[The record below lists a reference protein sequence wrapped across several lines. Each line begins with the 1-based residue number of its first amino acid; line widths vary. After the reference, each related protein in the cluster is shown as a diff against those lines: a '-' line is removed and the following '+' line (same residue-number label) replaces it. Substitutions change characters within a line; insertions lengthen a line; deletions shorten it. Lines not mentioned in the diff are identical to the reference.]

1 MLDMRLRPS
10 AISITGLSVIRNG
23 TTILHKFDLEVE
35 AGKILGLLGPSGSGK
50 TTIMRSIVG
59 LQHLTGGEIKVLGI
73 PAGDKDLRTRVS
85 YSTQDAS
92 IYRDLTCSENIDYF
106 AALQGHSTTTTNEIL
121 ELVDLSRNRKQLAA
135 TLSGGERARLALAT
149 ALVGKPELLILDEPT
164 IGLDPLLRRD
174 LWRLFHRFTDQGK
187 TLLVSSHMMEEA
199 DQCDELVLLREGAIL
214 SKGSPAELRKQAGL
228 ENMDAVFISLVE
240 KR

>member
-1 MLDMRLRPS
+1 MSS
-10 AISITGLSVIRNG
+10 AISISGLTVIREGN
-23 TTILHKFDLEVE
+23 TILKDFDLEIK

-59 LQHLTGGEIKVLGI
+59 LQRFSGGTISVLGAN
-73 PAGDKDLRTRVS
+73 AGDKSLRTRVS

-92 IYRDLTCSENIDYF
+92 IYRDLTCSENVDYF
-106 AALQGHSTTTTNEIL
+106 SALQGSTSTTTEEIL
-121 ELVDLSRNRKQLAA
+121 ELVDLGKNRKQLAA

-149 ALVGKPELLILDEPT
+149 ALVGKPEILILDEPT
-164 IGLDPLLRRD
+164 VGLDPLLRRD
-174 LWRLFHRFTDQGK
+174 LWRLFHRFTAQGK

-199 DQCDELVLLREGAIL
+199 DHCDELILLRGGAIL
-214 SKGSPAELRKQAGL
+214 AKGTPEQLRQETGL
-228 ENMDAVFISLVE
+228 ENMDSVFISLVE

>member
-1 MLDMRLRPS
+1 MSS
-10 AISITGLSVIRNG
+10 AISITDLTVIREG
-23 TTILHKFDLEVE
+23 TTILHEFDLEVQ

-50 TTIMRSIVG
+50 TTIMRSVVG
-59 LQHLTGGEIKVLGI
+59 LQRLTGGSIKILGR
-73 PAGDKDLRTRVS
+73 PAGDKSLRTRIS

-92 IYRDLTCSENIDYF
+92 IYRDLTCIENIDYF
-106 AALQGHSTTTTNEIL
+106 AALQGHASSSTDEIL
-121 ELVDLSRNRKQLAA
+121 ELVDLGKNGKQLAA

-149 ALVGKPELLILDEPT
+149 ALVGAPEILVLDEPT
-164 IGLDPLLRRD
+164 VGLDPLLRRD
-174 LWRLFHRFTDQGK
+174 LWSLFHRFTNEGK

-199 DQCDELVLLREGAIL
+199 DHCDELVLLRDGAIL
-214 SKGSPAELRKQAGL
+214 SKGSPSELRNEAGL

>member
-1 MLDMRLRPS
+1 
-10 AISITGLSVIRNG
+10 
-23 TTILHKFDLEVE
+23 
-35 AGKILGLLGPSGSGK
+35 
-50 TTIMRSIVG
+50 MRSVVG
-59 LQHLTGGEIKVLGI
+59 LQRFTGGAIKVLGI
-73 PAGDKDLRTRVS
+73 NAGNKALRSRIS

-92 IYRDLTCSENIDYF
+92 IYRDLTCSENLDYF
-106 AALQGHSTTTTNEIL
+106 AALQGHATTSTDEIF

-149 ALVGKPELLILDEPT
+149 ALVGAPEILVLDEPT
-164 IGLDPLLRRD
+164 VGLDPLLRRD
-174 LWRLFHRFTDQGK
+174 LWTLFHRFTDEGK

-199 DQCDELVLLREGAIL
+199 DHCDELVLLREGAIL
-214 SKGSPAELRKQAGL
+214 SKGSPAELRKEAGL

>member
-1 MLDMRLRPS
+1 MSS
-10 AISITGLSVIRNG
+10 AISISGLTVIREGN
-23 TTILHKFDLEVE
+23 TILKDFDLEIK

-59 LQHLTGGEIKVLGI
+59 LQRFSGGTISVLGAK
-73 PAGDKDLRTRVS
+73 AGDKSLRTRVS

-92 IYRDLTCSENIDYF
+92 IYRDLTCSENVNYF
-106 AALQGHSTTTTNEIL
+106 SALQGSTSTTTEEIL
-121 ELVDLSRNRKQLAA
+121 ELVDLGKNRKQLAA

-149 ALVGKPELLILDEPT
+149 ALVGKPEILILDEPT
-164 IGLDPLLRRD
+164 VGLDPLLRRD
-174 LWRLFHRFTDQGK
+174 LWRLFHRFTAQGK

-199 DQCDELVLLREGAIL
+199 DHCDELILLRDGAIL
-214 SKGSPAELRKQAGL
+214 AKGTPEQLRQETGL
-228 ENMDAVFISLVE
+228 ENMDSVFISLVE

>member
-1 MLDMRLRPS
+1 MSS
-10 AISITGLSVIRNG
+10 AISISGLTVIREGN
-23 TTILHKFDLEVE
+23 TILKDFDLEIK

-59 LQHLTGGEIKVLGI
+59 LQRFSGGTISVLGAN
-73 PAGDKDLRTRVS
+73 AGDKSLRTRVS

-92 IYRDLTCSENIDYF
+92 IYRDLTCTENVDYF
-106 AALQGHSTTTTNEIL
+106 SALQGSTSTTTEEIL
-121 ELVDLSRNRKQLAA
+121 ELVELRKNRKQLAA

-149 ALVGKPELLILDEPT
+149 ALVGKPEILILDEPT
-164 IGLDPLLRRD
+164 VGLDPLLRRD
-174 LWRLFHRFTDQGK
+174 LWGLFHRFTAQGK

-199 DQCDELVLLREGAIL
+199 DHCDELILLRGGAIL
-214 SKGSPAELRKQAGL
+214 AKGTPQQLRQETGL
-228 ENMDAVFISLVE
+228 ENMDSVFISLVE